1 MKVVVPIVPITPN
14 ACSAAK
20 LSGLKPQSVNREYL
34 DRLGVAVPASPETVA
49 ALTAGSRNFE
59 ARLADGTLVPRS
71 RVHMA
76 EIALTSELEIHNY
89 TGACPVLTYEV
100 SPVQGCYV
108 GCLYCLVT
116 DGVHE
121 QELTAYTNYDQLMA
135 RVLAEKNGARHY
147 YYYSAKTEAFQE
159 PTLQTGIAH
168 NILRA
173 FIDHFRRQPT
183 SQARLFV
190 ASKAG
195 LRHLQVRHQGESILD
210 LFAQLKDRMQF
221 NTSVSIMPDRLRDAI
236 EPYGAPIEERL
247 AAVKAC
253 RDAGVM
259 SNSALVQPI
268 IAPYLTDANMHAFF
282 GMLRD
287 AGIVNYKPEFLTACM
302 ENLAMIGQLQGY
314 YDKDLERQLYECYI
328 APENSD
334 HKKQRGRTAP
344 SRGLCEA
351 TLKRMMAIS
360 DRYDLSVSICYW
372 VRAQLSISTTMIPMI
387 NRNGFQCLGYQRRLF
402 PDHKPSDEGNP
413 NVKSVL

>member
-1 MKVVVPIVPITPN
+1 VTNLPGLTPQ
-14 ACSAAK
+14 
-20 LSGLKPQSVNREYL
+20 LVDRDYL
-34 DRLGVAVPASPETVA
+34 DRLGVSVRPSTETLE
-49 ALTAGSRNFE
+49 ALTAGSRTFA
-59 ARLADGTLVPRS
+59 ARLGAGTLVPRS
-71 RVHMA
+71 RAHLT
-76 EIALTSELEIHNY
+76 EIDLGSTLEIHNY

-121 QELTAYTNYDQLMA
+121 QELTAYTNYDQLIA

-173 FIDHFRRQPT
+173 FIDHFRRQPE
-183 SQARLFV
+183 SQARIFV

-195 LRHLQVRHQGESILD
+195 LRHLQVRHAGESILD

-221 NTSVSIMPDRLRDAI
+221 NTSVSIMPDHLRDAI
-236 EPYGAPIEERL
+236 EPFGAPLEERL
-247 AAVKAC
+247 AAVRAC
-253 RDAGVM
+253 RDAGIL

-268 IAPYLTDANMHAFF
+268 IIPYLTDENMHAFF
-282 GMLRD
+282 RRLQE
-287 AGIVNYKPEFLTACM
+287 AGIVNFKPEFLTACM
-302 ENLAMIGQLQGY
+302 ENLAMLGQLQGY
-314 YDKDLERQLYECYI
+314 HDKDMERRIYECYI
-328 APENSD
+328 APENRD

-344 SRGLCEA
+344 NRDLSQSV
-351 TLKRMMAIS
+351 LKRMLAIS
-360 DRYDLSVSICYW
+360 EQYGLSVSICYW
-372 VRAQLSISTTMIPMI
+372 VREQLGLTTDMIPLI

-402 PDHKPSDEGNP
+402 PDHDPAMENNP
-413 NVKSVL
+413 NVKSVC